1 MVGCRNGFSK
11 KQDFINYGAN
21 VAVLYQ
27 KGLKNRIKRV
37 KSCPNLPLFTSK
49 ASFSTKNQKRMIA
62 QLKEKCI
69 FA

>member
-1 MVGCRNGFSK
+1 MEH
-11 KQDFINYGAN
+11 N

-49 ASFSTKNQKRMIA
+49 APFSTKNQKRMIA